1 VVLAAGE
8 IRQLGQV
15 ERTPRA
21 FWQDA
26 WEAMRGDIVRAL
38 VEYVTNA
45 DDAYARRGGK
55 GRILIEVEHRRGD
68 EPWIARV
75 RDRATGM
82 SLAEM
87 HDRIG
92 RQGGRT
98 SGFDQG
104 AAVRGNLGLGSKDP
118 ACFGRVVF
126 ESIKNGEFA
135 WYAID
140 DQGERSSSAKPKKV
154 TPEMRAKL
162 GIPTN
167 GTVVTLE
174 VRHPVS
180 CPRHDTLK
188 SLLSQHVLLRD
199 IMRDPDR
206 DAFLLH
212 GNKPG
217 ARPDRL
223 RFELPKLTTR
233 VDKTRAPLPGYGEA
247 TADIYIG
254 EADETFPDEGRRS
267 PTRKAGLLIKGRRA
281 IYESTLFGF
290 EGNPYALAFAG
301 WIKSDDI
308 DRIADEF
315 DSRAEKGVQHPPDN
329 PMPIISRRRQGLV
342 EEHPLYQ
349 AIKRLAEAELAPLVA
364 EREQRARQRSR
375 TVEQESTTRLLS
387 QLARAAARFMQEA
400 AEEEDLDLDLTS
412 GTEPT
417 PPLTIIPGAVEMPA
431 GSQRVLT
438 VMAAKVGL
446 DGNVSV
452 DLELAPPDVIETSSM
467 ALKLVPSRRRDDV
480 LRASV
485 KVTAGP
491 NLGATLLTARVGQ
504 RSADCVIEVVEP
516 EAAPEPIAPTDLE
529 FERPHYRL
537 VLGKPKALRIRA
549 PLGGYPDGVRIRITS
564 SSRGTVVLDGGEV
577 SLESRPG
584 ALAMEGV
591 LRVEGRAEQDKATL
605 TATDPAGHQAVAT
618 AQVVSREESG
628 ADFET
633 KLVPEYQGDQRAQW
647 SGDYRLL
654 RIMGEHPAVKPY
666 LGDKEAGYPGQTSP
680 QFRLMMAELVADAV
694 VRRIL
699 LGKYG
704 EDEVDAG
711 TFYVQQYKLIA
722 RFLARAHRLVAA
734 TA

>member
-1 VVLAAGE
+1 MVLEEGTLQKHG
-8 IRQLGQV
+8 QL

-45 DDAYARRGGK
+45 DDAYARKGGK

-68 EPWIARV
+68 EPWMARL

-87 HDRIG
+87 HERIG

-126 ESIKNGEFA
+126 ESIKNGE
-135 WYAID
+135 YARYSID
-140 DQGERSSSAKPKKV
+140 DQGERSSSAKSIKANA
-154 TPEMRAKL
+154 EMREKL
-162 GIPTN
+162 GIPAN
-167 GTVVTLE
+167 GTVVTIE

-188 SLLSQHVLLRD
+188 YILSQHVLLRD

-206 DAFLLH
+206 DVFLLH
-212 GNKPG
+212 ANKPG
-217 ARPDRL
+217 TRPDRL
-223 RFELPKLTTR
+223 RFELPKLTSRTNKKG
-233 VDKTRAPLPGYGEA
+233 VPLPGYQGA
-247 TADIYIG
+247 TAEIYIG
-254 EADETFPDEGRRS
+254 EAEDLFADEGRRS

-290 EGNPYALAFAG
+290 EANAQALAFAG
-301 WIKSDDI
+301 WIKCDDI

-315 DSRAEKGVQHPPDN
+315 DSRAEKQLPHPTDN
-329 PMPIISRRRQGLV
+329 PMPIISRRRDGLV

-349 AIKRLAEAELAPLVA
+349 AIRRLAEAELGPLVA
-364 EREQRARQRSR
+364 AREQRAKERTRS
-375 TVEQESTTRLLS
+375 VEQESTTRLLS
-387 QLARAAARFMQEA
+387 QLAKAAAKFMQEA
-400 AEEEDLDLDLTS
+400 AEEEDLDLDLTG

-417 PPLTIIPGAVEMPA
+417 PSLTIVPGAVEMA
-431 GSQRVLT
+431 TGSDRVLT
-438 VMAAKVGL
+438 VMAAKAGL
-446 DGNVSV
+446 NGLVNV
-452 DLELAPPDVIETSSM
+452 DLEFAPPGLVQGSTA
-467 ALKLVPSRRRDDV
+467 ALKLGPSRRRDDV
-480 LRASV
+480 LTGSLRVS
-485 KVTAGP
+485 AGP
-491 NLGATLLTARVGQ
+491 NVGATLLTARLAQ
-504 RSADCVIEVVEP
+504 RSADCIIEVVEP
-516 EAAPEPIAPTDLE
+516 EAPPEPIPPTTLE

-537 VLGKPKALRIRA
+537 VLGKPKSVKIRA
-549 PLGGYPDGVRIRITS
+549 PLGAYAEDVAIRVIST
-564 SSRGTVVLDGGEV
+564 SRGVVVLDGGEAQLT
-577 SLESRPG
+577 SKHSM
-584 ALAMEGV
+584 LAMEGSV
-591 LRVEGRAEQDKATL
+591 RVEGRIEKEVAKL
-605 TATDPAGHQAVAT
+605 HATDPDGHSAEAGVE
-618 AQVVSREESG
+618 VVRREESG

-633 KLVPEYQGDQRAQW
+633 TLVPEYQGDQRAQW

-654 RIMGEHPAVKPY
+654 RIMGEHPAVRPY
-666 LGDKEAGYPGQTSP
+666 LGDKNAGYPGQTTP

-711 TFYVQQYKLIA
+711 TFYVQQYKLMA
-722 RFLARAHRLVAA
+722 RFLARAHKLVAA
-734 TA
+734 AA